1 MSIQLSGLR
10 AWTIQRISAIY
21 IALFTLAVMVA
32 VLYTGMPENHLAWRD
47 LLSSPFINLSVMA
60 FFLALLM
67 HAWVGAR
74 DVIIDYVHPLGARLT
89 VLALAAVF
97 LIVCG
102 LWSARVLLN
111 LF

>member
-1 MSIQLSGLR
+1 VSIQLSGLR

-32 VLYTGMPENHLAWRD
+32 VLFNGVPEDHQAWRA

-60 FFLALLM
+60 FFLAVLL

-74 DVIIDYVHPLGARLT
+74 DVIIDYVHPLGARFT
-89 VLALAAVF
+89 VLVLAAVF

-102 LWSARVLLN
+102 LWAARLLLN

>member
-1 MSIQLSGLR
+1 MQLSGLR

-21 IALFTLAVMVA
+21 IALFTFAVMIG
-32 VLYTGMPENHLAWRD
+32 LLMNGMPADHTAWKA
-47 LLSSPFINLSVMA
+47 LLSSPLVNLAVMA

-67 HAWVGAR
+67 HAWIGAR
-74 DVIIDYVHPLGARLT
+74 DVIIDYVHPLAARFT

-102 LWSARVLLN
+102 LWAARVLLN